1 MRASRTSTG
10 RSFCANRG
18 NSPDV
23 APEAPEKP
31 DTSGAF
37 VYMET
42 SELDGMSKEELS
54 DFAYRE
60 LSISLDPD
68 KSREWMVQQIYRL
81 RIVEEALGRR

>member
-1 MRASRTSTG
+1 
-10 RSFCANRG
+10 
-18 NSPDV
+18 
-23 APEAPEKP
+23 
-31 DTSGAF
+31 
-37 VYMET
+37 MET